1 MDVNFEAEL
10 SSPFNTRD
18 ALCVLWAFLSVS
30 CGCPFPPFSSFLV
43 SIVSLD
49 LIHCCICSFGPGSFF
64 FPYQLFARWRVC
76 ESRLIYNGTG
86 SHAGQESSTEYS
98 ANVCVLVCVQEKKKG
113 YNFYLGARHVFVLLS
128 QPVILIS

>member
-98 ANVCVLVCVQEKKKG
+98 ANVFAPTCCPPCPFCVCMFTC
-113 YNFYLGARHVFVLLS
+113 NFFNES
-128 QPVILIS
+128 ILIKLEHT